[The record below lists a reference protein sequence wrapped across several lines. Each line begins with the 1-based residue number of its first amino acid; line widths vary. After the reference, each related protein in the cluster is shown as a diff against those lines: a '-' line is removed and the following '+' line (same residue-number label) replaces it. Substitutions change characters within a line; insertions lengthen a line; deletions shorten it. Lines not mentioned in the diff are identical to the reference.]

1 MVESATFICTADL
14 YDGLA
19 IDIIAYAG
27 LPPLSA
33 EQETHLWEQVAELQ
47 LIEENGGELRITS
60 ENPAPE
66 GTITYD
72 LFVQNE
78 QQFKAMLK
86 ADIQYHLGELL

>member
-1 MVESATFICTADL
+1 MVESVTFICTADL

-33 EQETHLWEQVAELQ
+33 RQETHLWEQVAELQ
-47 LIEENGGELRITS
+47 LVEENGGELRITS
-60 ENPAPE
+60 KDHAPG
-66 GTITYD
+66 GTIKYD

-78 QQFKAMLK
+78 QEFKAKLK
-86 ADIQYHLGELL
+86 ADIQYHLGEMI

>member
-1 MVESATFICTADL
+1 MVESANFVCTADL

-27 LPPLSA
+27 LPPLSD
-33 EQETHLWEQVAELQ
+33 EQEIHLWEQVAELQ
-47 LIEENGGELRITS
+47 LVEENGGELRITS
-60 ENPAPE
+60 EDPTPG
-66 GTITYD
+66 GTIKYD

>member
-14 YDGLA
+14 YDGLT

-60 ENPAPE
+60 QDSTPG
-66 GTITYD
+66 GTIKYD

-78 QQFKAMLK
+78 QQFRAMLK
-86 ADIQYHLGELL
+86 ADIQYHLGDLL

>member
-1 MVESATFICTADL
+1 MVETATFVCTADL

-27 LPPLSA
+27 LSPLSA
-33 EQETHLWEQVAELQ
+33 EQATHLWEQITELQ
-47 LIEENGGELRITS
+47 LIEESGGELRITS
-60 ENPAPE
+60 EDSTPG
-66 GTITYD
+66 GTIKYD